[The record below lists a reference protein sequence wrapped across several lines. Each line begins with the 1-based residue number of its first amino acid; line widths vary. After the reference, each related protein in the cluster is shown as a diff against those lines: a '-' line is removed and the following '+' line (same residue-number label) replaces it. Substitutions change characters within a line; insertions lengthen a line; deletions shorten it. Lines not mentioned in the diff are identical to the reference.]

1 MIMTAIMVMSDN
13 DSHSIVTVKM
23 TSISITQ
30 LALSLLNYSTQFKT
44 TLTTEMSPINITT
57 NYITTA
63 TNSHKLK

>member
-1 MIMTAIMVMSDN
+1 MVMSDN

-63 TNSHKLK
+63 TNLHKLK